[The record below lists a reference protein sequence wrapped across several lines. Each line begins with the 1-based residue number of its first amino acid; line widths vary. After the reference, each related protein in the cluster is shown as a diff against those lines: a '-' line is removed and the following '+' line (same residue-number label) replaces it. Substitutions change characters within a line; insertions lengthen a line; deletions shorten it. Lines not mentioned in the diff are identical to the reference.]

1 MDFSPS
7 EEDVL
12 LRDAL
17 CNLIVDHYSFEQ
29 RERTRTQSAG
39 FSREFWLQF
48 ADMGLLGLP
57 FSEALGGLGGSPA
70 TTALVLEALGGALVL
85 EPYFAGVV
93 TVAGIFNQLP
103 ATEILRQHVQTIAT
117 GDAIVTLA
125 HNEPHSRFDWE
136 DVSTRATRTAEGW
149 QLDGSKSEVLAGD
162 GANFFIVSARTAGE
176 RFDRDGISLFLLD
189 AKSAGIECRGYEG
202 RDGRRAASLRF
213 DAVAVPSMA
222 LLGDEHRAF
231 TLLETLSATL
241 NAALCAEAV
250 GTMAAALDITVDYL
264 KTRRQ
269 FGAAI
274 GSFQA
279 IQHRAVD
286 MLIAT
291 ELSRSMALYANLMLQ
306 DDDACA
312 RQNAV
317 HAAKVQIADAAR
329 FIGEQAV
336 QLHGGI
342 GMTAEYRIGHYLKR
356 LTTLAEEWG
365 DSDYHLAELAAGGGL
380 IGEWATA

>member
-17 CNLIVDHYSFEQ
+17 RNLIADHYSFEQ
-29 RERTRTQSAG
+29 REKYRTRNAG
-39 FSREFWLQF
+39 FSREFWTRL

-57 FSEALGGLGGSPA
+57 FSEALGGFGGSAA
-70 TTALVLEALGGALVL
+70 TTALALEVFGEALVL
-85 EPYFAGVV
+85 EPYFASVV

-103 ATEILRQHVQTIAT
+103 ATATLCGQVQAIAA
-117 GDAIVTLA
+117 GNAVLTLA
-125 HNEPHSRFDWE
+125 HTEPHSRFDWE
-136 DVSTRATRTAEGW
+136 DVSTRATRTAYGW
-149 QLDGSKSEVLAGD
+149 QLDGSKSEVLAAD
-162 GANFFIVSARTAGE
+162 SADYFIVSARTGGE
-176 RFDRDGISLFLLD
+176 RFDRDGISLFLID
-189 AKSAGIECRGYEG
+189 AKSAGIECRAYES
-202 RDGRRAASLRF
+202 RDGRRAASVRF
-213 DAVAVPSMA
+213 NAVAVPASA

-231 TLLETLSATL
+231 SLLESLSATL

-250 GTMAAALDITVDYL
+250 GTMAAALDITVDYV
-264 KTRRQ
+264 KTRKQ
-269 FGAAI
+269 FGTTI

-306 DDDACA
+306 DDNASA
-312 RQNAV
+312 KQNAV

-329 FIGEQAV
+329 FVGEQAV